1 MSHPMDLSELIEA
14 RNGRPTED
22 AAVRKIAAFAVIP
35 AACIGLLGA
44 TQLVGLA
51 EPMGRLA
58 WVCTACACGA
68 GFGTAFLVMGLYR
81 LFGFRPVAVVADAL
95 VGVFYGLLC
104 GGALAMGLAALQLV
118 TPGQM
123 LWPLLLIPLGAV
135 AVPLWRVWRS
145 PRDPRAPHG
154 PD

>member
-1 MSHPMDLSELIEA
+1 MSNTKPVVKLQAGLAIQAAISAISSTQTTIQIDADPLS
-14 RNGRPTED
+14 
-22 AAVRKIAAFAVIP
+22 
-35 AACIGLLGA
+35 IGLN
-44 TQLVGLA
+44 
-51 EPMGRLA
+51 
-58 WVCTACACGA
+58 
-68 GFGTAFLVMGLYR
+68 
-81 LFGFRPVAVVADAL
+81 RPVDVAVVADAL